1 MAKPQLAWLQV
12 MPAAAPKA
20 SDVSA
25 MSTKKPAVGSI
36 SATVAPSLMAS
47 IRLAVING
55 ISISQST
62 SPSTSSG
69 VAIVTFL

>member
-1 MAKPQLAWLQV
+1 
-12 MPAAAPKA
+12 
-20 SDVSA
+20 
-25 MSTKKPAVGSI
+25 MSIKKPAVGSI
-36 SATVAPSLMAS
+36 SATVVPSLMAS

-62 SPSTSSG
+62 SPSTSNG